1 MLQHLLEERYP
12 RPMTLRDGSTVTIRP
27 LGKDDRDALLVF
39 FRAVPA
45 EERLFLKDDVTDE
58 AVIDSWIRGL
68 DYAQVLPLVA
78 EAGGRIAADAT
89 LHQQKRGWMS
99 HVGRVRV
106 VTHPDFR
113 HKGLASGLIKELI
126 EVARDS
132 GLEML
137 DAEFMSEQVGP
148 MQTFM
153 RLGFYRVATLPRH
166 VRDQKGRAH
175 DFIVMVYDLV
185 PDDEAFAAQ

>member
-12 RPMTLRDGSTVTIRP
+12 REMALRDGTTAVIRP
-27 LGKDDRDALLVF
+27 LAKDDKEALLAF
-39 FRAVPA
+39 FRAVPQ

-58 AVIDSWIRGL
+58 AVIESWVRGL
-68 DYAQVLPLVA
+68 DYGQVLPLVA
-78 EAGGRIAADAT
+78 EVRGRIVADAT
-89 LHQQKRGWMS
+89 LHQQKRGWTS
-99 HVGRVRV
+99 HVGKVRI

-132 GLEML
+132 GLELL

-148 MQTFM
+148 MQTFT

-166 VRDQKGRAH
+166 VRDQKGKPH

>member
-12 RPMTLRDGSTVTIRP
+12 REMPLRDGTTATIRP
-27 LGKDDRDALLVF
+27 LAKDDKEALLAF

-58 AVIDSWIRGL
+58 AVIESWVRGL

-78 EAGGRIAADAT
+78 EVRGRIVADAT
-89 LHQQKRGWMS
+89 LHQQKRGWTS
-99 HVGRVRV
+99 HVGKVRI

-132 GLEML
+132 GLELL

-148 MQTFM
+148 MQTFT

-166 VRDQKGRAH
+166 VRDQRGKSH

-185 PDDEAFAAQ
+185 PDEEAFAAQ

>member
-12 RPMTLRDGSTVTIRP
+12 RPITLRDGTTVTVRP
-27 LGKDDRDALLVF
+27 LAKDDKEALLAF
-39 FRAVPA
+39 FRAVPE
-45 EERLFLKDDVTDE
+45 EERLFLKDDVTDV
-58 AVIDSWIRGL
+58 AVIDSWVRGL
-68 DYAQVLPLVA
+68 NYEQVLPLVA
-78 EAGGRIAADAT
+78 EAGGRIVADAT

-113 HKGLASGLIKELI
+113 HKGMASGLIKELI

-132 GLEML
+132 GLEKL
-137 DAEFMSEQVGP
+137 DAEFMSAQIGP
-148 MQTFM
+148 MQTFT
-153 RLGFYRVATLPRH
+153 RLGFYKVAALPRH
-166 VRDQKGRAH
+166 VRDQVGRAH

-185 PDDEAFAAQ
+185 PDEEAFSAQ

>member
-12 RPMTLRDGSTVTIRP
+12 REMALRDGTTAVIRP
-27 LGKDDRDALLVF
+27 LAKDDKEALLAF
-39 FRAVPA
+39 FRAVPQ

-58 AVIDSWIRGL
+58 AVIESWVRGL
-68 DYAQVLPLVA
+68 DYGQVLPLVA
-78 EAGGRIAADAT
+78 EVRGRIVADAT
-89 LHQQKRGWMS
+89 LHQQKRGWTS
-99 HVGRVRV
+99 HVGKVRI

-132 GLEML
+132 GLETL

-148 MQTFM
+148 IQTFT
-153 RLGFYRVATLPRH
+153 RLGFYKVATLSRH
-166 VRDQKGRAH
+166 VRDQRGRAH
-175 DFIVMVYDLV
+175 DLIVMVHDLV
-185 PDDEAFAAQ
+185 PDEETFAAQ

>member
-1 MLQHLLEERYP
+1 MLHHLLEERYP
-12 RPMTLRDGSTVTIRP
+12 RPLTLRDGTTVTVRP
-27 LGKDDRDALLVF
+27 LEKDDKEALVAF
-39 FRAVPA
+39 FREVPA

-58 AVIDSWIRGL
+58 AVIDSWVRGL
-68 DYAQVLPLVA
+68 DYKQVLPLVA
-78 EAGGRIAADAT
+78 ETGGRIVADAT

-99 HVGRVRV
+99 HVGKVRV

-137 DAEFMSEQVGP
+137 DAEFMSEQTGP
-148 MQTFM
+148 IQSFT
-153 RLGFYRVATLPRH
+153 RLGFYKVATLPRH
-166 VRDQKGRAH
+166 VRDQKGKAH

-185 PDDEAFAAQ
+185 PDEETFSAQ